1 MIFYILHPSIQATTI
16 ATHLDILFPE
26 KIFSLPR
33 EMAMLSVYIEPVPKG
48 RWGPIDGYSL
58 EFQDGTKITEQL
70 HQSET
75 LAVREIRLRGYLP
88 LKATVR
94 ITDKA
99 VAEHWQLAEE
109 TQG

>member
-1 MIFYILHPSIQATTI
+1 MEMLH
-16 ATHLDILFPE
+16 
-26 KIFSLPR
+26 
-33 EMAMLSVYIEPVPKG
+33 VYIEPVPKG

-75 LAVREIRLRGYLP
+75 LAVREIRLRGYVP

-94 ITDKA
+94 ITDKS
-99 VAEHWQLAEE
+99 VEEHWQLAEE
-109 TQG
+109 SQG